1 MEDNNNAVITKRPP
15 FWACITIV
23 TFLAVILVA
32 QILVFGSPD
41 VHMTMIFALA
51 FSSVVLLLTGTKW
64 DAIEEGIIHGS
75 KIAILPMLILMFI
88 GMLIPTLIACGTI
101 PTLIYYG
108 LQLISPKAFLVTA
121 AIVCSICSIVTG
133 SSWTTGGTFGVAFMA
148 IGAGL
153 GIPGGMTAGAV
164 ISGAVIGDK
173 MSPMSDSTNLAPA
186 VAECNIFDHISAMM
200 RTTIP
205 AFIISL
211 VLYFVLGM
219 RFSADSIDQST
230 FNAILDGISANWD
243 TGALYVLLSIIPLA
257 VVLFMAVKNMSA
269 VATMVVASLVAM
281 VIAMITKGYGIGE
294 MMSFMNYGFVID
306 TGDAFLNRL
315 LNRGGLQNMLWTCS
329 LGYIA
334 LPFGG
339 ILETTGVM
347 DVLLEKLQN
356 VTKNAKGLIITHV
369 FSGILVNLLSAS
381 QLVSILLPGRLFLPV
396 YKKLHIKN
404 YICSRTCEDS
414 ATCTSP
420 LVPWGLCGVTFTA
433 ALGVPTMEYLPYAF
447 LCFLVPVVT
456 CTFAS
461 LGIAIDY
468 EDGYKPMAK
477 EKK

>member
-257 VVLFMAVKNMSA
+257 VVLFMAVKKMSA

-369 FSGILVNLLSAS
+369 FFWYPCQSALCFPAGFHPPAW
-381 QLVSILLPGRLFLPV
+381 QTFPPGLQEAAHQELHLLPHLRRLCHLHQPAGSLGSLWCNVYRRPGRSHDGV
-396 YKKLHIKN
+396 
-404 YICSRTCEDS
+404 
-414 ATCTSP
+414 SP
-420 LVPWGLCGVTFTA
+420 LCVPLLPCPRCYLHLCI
-433 ALGVPTMEYLPYAF
+433 PRH
-447 LCFLVPVVT
+447 CN
-456 CTFAS
+456 
-461 LGIAIDY
+461 
-468 EDGYKPMAK
+468 
-477 EKK
+477 